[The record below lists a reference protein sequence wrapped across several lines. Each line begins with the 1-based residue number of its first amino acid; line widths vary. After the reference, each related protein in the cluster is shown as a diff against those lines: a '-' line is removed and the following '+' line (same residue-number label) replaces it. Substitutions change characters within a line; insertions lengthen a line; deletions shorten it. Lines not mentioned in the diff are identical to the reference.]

1 MARQTL
7 TDLIHD
13 IRTMTGA
20 GTDEYSIAGADYW
33 SDNEIQNVLDN
44 NRRDIYRE
52 QLTSEIDYVSGGTV
66 QYFNYYSDHKH
77 LEQTDGG
84 TAIFWIEDAQ
94 GVTNGTANWTADYRR
109 GQVTF
114 TADQGGTAYYLNA
127 RAYDLHGAAAD
138 VLDAWAGYEKL
149 QAVDVSTPEVRIV
162 RSQKV
167 KHLSELSQRYR
178 ARAWVTSFEGGRGD
192 LC

>member
-1 MARQTL
+1 MARTTL
-7 TDLIHD
+7 ADLIHD

-20 GTDEYSIAGADYW
+20 GTADYIIAGTDYW
-33 SDNEIQNVLDN
+33 SDDQVQIVLDN

-52 QLTSEIDYVSGGTV
+52 PLMPEIDYVAGGSI
-66 QYFNYYSDHKH
+66 QYFNYYSEFQH
-77 LEQTDGG
+77 LEATDGG
-84 TAIFWIEDAQ
+84 TALFWIEDAQ
-94 GVTNGTANWTADYRR
+94 GAAQGTAGWTADYRR

-127 RAYDLHGAAAD
+127 RAYDLNGAAAD
-138 VLDAWAGYEKL
+138 ILESWAGYEKL
-149 QAVDVSTPEVRIV
+149 SAVDVSTPEVRIA

-167 KHLSELSQRYR
+167 KNLTTMANVYR
-178 ARAWVTSFEGGRGD
+178 SKAWAKSFAGERGD